1 MGDQQRHSILANE
14 LIRRL
19 SNTEHEKNDTEET
32 SKIIETFIQQ
42 LKSSGYN
49 RKQAREIVVAG
60 LLGWKR
66 KIKRRKDDGQE
77 FYRNAKSTLATRCRK
92 KLLEKTSWYKEKA
105 EKKSQRRRG

>member
-1 MGDQQRHSILANE
+1 M
-14 LIRRL
+14 
-19 SNTEHEKNDTEET
+19 
-32 SKIIETFIQQ
+32 
-42 LKSSGYN
+42 
-49 RKQAREIVVAG
+49 AG

-105 EKKSQRRRG
+105 EKESEKRMNKNQENKAEAQERDKG